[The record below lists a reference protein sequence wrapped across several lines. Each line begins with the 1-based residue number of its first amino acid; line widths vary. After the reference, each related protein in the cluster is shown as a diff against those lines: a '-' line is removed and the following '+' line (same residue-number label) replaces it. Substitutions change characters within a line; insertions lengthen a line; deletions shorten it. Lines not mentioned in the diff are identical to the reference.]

1 MESVSYDIKI
11 RSGSVGPAHAPLSPT
26 SSNSVLSQTGSP
38 VVIMSHTLLPT
49 HTDAQ
54 GNGFAGQI
62 MAWMDICAGIAAK
75 RHCSQPV
82 VTASMDDLYFRNLC
96 KVSQLADIHIHILI
110 VIITF

>member
-1 MESVSYDIKI
+1 MESVSYDFKI
-11 RSGSVGPAHAPLSPT
+11 RTGSVSSPITPLSPT
-26 SSNSVLSQTGSP
+26 SSSTPNNLQTGSP

-96 KVSQLADIHIHILI
+96 KVWYHSNIAR
-110 VIITF
+110 VI